1 MGPPDGLHYLPRRAN
16 MERPSPDLHY
26 TLDQFL
32 PPRGR
37 DALWHLRRLERAVLR
52 SAGPAQGHA
61 AKPPR
66 VLDVACG
73 TGTQL
78 ARLQREGW
86 ESWGLDASDF
96 MLRLGQ
102 YMWPEVRAS
111 VPLIRGLA
119 ETLPFKEASFDLVLC
134 QGSLDHF
141 TDPSAF
147 LREAARVLAPGG
159 RLIVALANYE
169 SLACRLG
176 RAAHRLGR
184 RLGLPSRLARPYW
197 RIPQDHTFSGSYRL
211 LTSLGDGRLK
221 LDRVYGVSLLQA
233 VGAWRALLHALP
245 LPVATSVWAA
255 ADRLARLL
263 PALADTTVAVW
274 RRPPDANT
282 HSPSASRYL
291 GALKGG

>member
-1 MGPPDGLHYLPRRAN
+1 
-16 MERPSPDLHY
+16 MERPAPDLHY
-26 TLDQFL
+26 TLEQFL
-32 PPRGR
+32 PPGGR
-37 DALWHLRRLERAVLR
+37 DALWHLRRVERTVLR
-52 SAGPAQGHA
+52 SAGPARGSA

-78 ARLQREGW
+78 ARLRREGW
-86 ESWGLDASDF
+86 ESWGVDASDF

-111 VPLIRGLA
+111 VPLVRSLA

-141 TDPSAF
+141 MDPPAF

-176 RAAHRLGR
+176 RAAHRLGG
-184 RLGLPSRLARPYW
+184 RLGLPSPRERPYW
-197 RIPQDHTFSGSYRL
+197 RIPQDHTFRGSYRL
-211 LTSLGDGRLK
+211 LTSLGDGRLE
-221 LDRVYGVSLLQA
+221 LTQIYGVSLLQA

-245 LPVATSVWAA
+245 LPLATAVWRA

-274 RRPPDANT
+274 HRPPAPNT
-282 HSPSASRYL
+282 HSPPAPRCP
-291 GALKGG
+291 AIPKGG